1 MKIYFRV
8 IVPVF
13 VTVLVYT
20 VLSLFFGPKGIY
32 SKRFIEVQRDTLI
45 KHVNLLNKTSYELD
59 THIRNLTYDPST
71 IAIYA
76 HELGYIY
83 DDEGIIKLVNF
94 NSAFGKFLT
103 PGTVLNVQKP
113 HFLSDYICKTIAVSL
128 GILVV
133 LLEMLAIKNNGSSKK
148 QL

>member
-20 VLSLFFGPKGIY
+20 VLSIFFGPKGIY

-103 PGTVLNVQKP
+103 PGAVLNVQKP

>member
-8 IVPVF
+8 ILPVF

-20 VLSLFFGPKGIY
+20 VLAVFLGPKGIY
-32 SKRFIEVQRDTLI
+32 SKKFIETQRDALMR
-45 KHVNLLNKTSYELD
+45 HVNLLNQTGYELD
-59 THIRNLTYDPST
+59 SRIRNLTYDPST

-83 DDEGIIKLVNF
+83 NDEGIIKLVDF
-94 NSAFGKFLT
+94 NSAFGKTLN
-103 PGTVLNVQKP
+103 PGTVLNLQTP
-113 HFLSDYICKTIAVSL
+113 HYLSDYVCKTIAMSF

-133 LLEMLAIKNNGSSKK
+133 LFEMLAVKKNDYFKN
-148 QL
+148 LF